1 MRQSVLTRAFTV
13 SLALHAGLIGLL
25 ALEASRRPIFSDTPL
40 RVRILGSQGSEE
52 TAPAPPQ
59 APPAAESRQ
68 RAASRPAEVPRPS
81 VQPAAPQGPTLTEKV
96 APRQIPAPDRPL
108 APEGPPVLEKPVTPA
123 PLPQVASLPLPKPAS
138 PSPER
143 TPEAPRQAPAPAAPE
158 RGGLSLGGPG
168 PVARSLPGTMGA
180 PPSGG
185 AVRPSIREQIA
196 SLGSGLTAD
205 LGGPA
210 KRTISLDSREKE
222 FVEYLSR
229 LKQRVQ
235 RVWQYPEEA
244 TKEGISGE
252 LQIVF
257 TLNSGGSLIYMR
269 LVQSS
274 GFPILD
280 EEAIRAVKASAPFD
294 PFLPQMGDEPLN
306 IRGTFHYDL
315 PRRFR
320 RD

>member
-1 MRQSVLTRAFTV
+1 M
-13 SLALHAGLIGLL
+13 
-25 ALEASRRPIFSDTPL
+25 
-40 RVRILGSQGSEE
+40 
-52 TAPAPPQ
+52 
-59 APPAAESRQ
+59 
-68 RAASRPAEVPRPS
+68 
-81 VQPAAPQGPTLTEKV
+81 
-96 APRQIPAPDRPL
+96 
-108 APEGPPVLEKPVTPA
+108 PEI
-123 PLPQVASLPLPKPAS
+123 
-138 PSPER
+138 
-143 TPEAPRQAPAPAAPE
+143 PRQAPALAAPE
-158 RGGLSLGGPG
+158 RGGLSLGGPR
-168 PVARSLPGTMGA
+168 PAAPSLPGSMGA

-210 KRTISLDSREKE
+210 KRTISLDSREKD
-222 FVEYLSR
+222 FIEYLSR

-235 RVWQYPEEA
+235 RVWEYPEEA
-244 TKEGISGE
+244 MKEGISGE
-252 LQIVF
+252 LQIIF
-257 TLNSGGSLIYMR
+257 TLNSAGSLTYMR

-306 IRGTFHYDL
+306 IRGTFNYDL

-320 RD
+320 RN

>member
-25 ALEASRRPIFSDTPL
+25 ALEASRRPIFSDAPL
-40 RVRILGSQGSEE
+40 RVRILGSPGSEE

-59 APPAAESRQ
+59 APPAAEARQ
-68 RAASRPAEVPRPS
+68 RAGSRPAEVPRSS
-81 VQPAAPQGPTLTEKV
+81 VEPAVPQGPAVTEKV
-96 APRQIPAPDRPL
+96 APRPIP

-123 PLPQVASLPLPKPAS
+123 PLPQVASLPLPEPGA
-138 PSPER
+138 PRPER
-143 TPEAPRQAPAPAAPE
+143 IPEAPRQTSAPAAPE
-158 RGGLSLGGPG
+158 RGGLSLGGPR
-168 PVARSLPGTMGA
+168 PVAPPLPGTMGA

-210 KRTISLDSREKE
+210 KRTISLDSREKD
-222 FVEYLSR
+222 FIEYLSR

-235 RVWQYPEEA
+235 RVWEYPKEA

-252 LQIVF
+252 LQIIF

-280 EEAIRAVKASAPFD
+280 EEAIRAVKASAPFE

-320 RD
+320 RN

>member
-25 ALEASRRPIFSDTPL
+25 ALEAARRPIVFSGTPL
-40 RVRILGSQGSEE
+40 QVRILGPESEG
-52 TAPAPPQ
+52 TLPPVAPP
-59 APPAAESRQ
+59 ESPTRP
-68 RAASRPAEVPRPS
+68 RAGRRPVEVPRS
-81 VQPAAPQGPTLTEKV
+81 TAQPARPQGPAVTEKV
-96 APRQIPAPDRPL
+96 APRPIPAPDKPP
-108 APEGPPVLEKPVTPA
+108 APERPPVLEKPVAPA
-123 PLPQVASLPLPKPAS
+123 PAPKVTAPTLPEPAA
-138 PSPER
+138 PRPER
-143 TPEAPRQAPAPAAPE
+143 IPEARLQAPAPAVAQ
-158 RGGLSLGGPG
+158 RGGLSLGGPR
-168 PVARSLPGTMGA
+168 PAAPPFPGTTGA

-185 AVRPSIREQIA
+185 AARPSIREQIA

-210 KRTISLDSREKE
+210 KRTISLDSREE
-222 FVEYLSR
+222 HFAEYLFR

-235 RVWQYPEEA
+235 RVWEYPEEA
-244 TKEGISGE
+244 MKEGISGE
-252 LQIVF
+252 LQIIF
-257 TLNSGGSLIYMR
+257 TLNSAGSLTYMR

-320 RD
+320 RN

>member
-1 MRQSVLTRAFTV
+1 V
-13 SLALHAGLIGLL
+13 
-25 ALEASRRPIFSDTPL
+25 
-40 RVRILGSQGSEE
+40 
-52 TAPAPPQ
+52 
-59 APPAAESRQ
+59 
-68 RAASRPAEVPRPS
+68 
-81 VQPAAPQGPTLTEKV
+81 PQGPAVTEKV
-96 APRQIPAPDRPL
+96 APRPIPAPDKPP
-108 APEGPPVLEKPVTPA
+108 APESLPVPEKPVAPA
-123 PLPQVASLPLPKPAS
+123 AAPQVASPPLPEPAA
-138 PSPER
+138 PRPER
-143 TPEAPRQAPAPAAPE
+143 IPEAPRQAPAPAAPE
-158 RGGLSLGGPG
+158 RGGLSLRGPR
-168 PVARSLPGTMGA
+168 PVAPSLPRSTGA

-185 AVRPSIREQIA
+185 AARPSIREQIA

-210 KRTISLDSREKE
+210 KRTINLDSREE
-222 FVEYLSR
+222 HFVQYLSR

-235 RVWQYPEEA
+235 GAWEYPEEA
-244 TKEGISGE
+244 MKEGISGE
-252 LQIVF
+252 LQIIF
-257 TLNSGGSLIYMR
+257 TLNSAGSLTYMR

-320 RD
+320 RN